1 MSTTDTCTVVVE
13 GSLRGHHKSLKTKN
27 YHLFLE
33 VYNYLPLQFV
43 VYILVEKSNMQ
54 NKIVSRELE
63 WDDQITSNS

>member
-1 MSTTDTCTVVVE
+1 MSTTDTCIVVVE
-13 GSLRGHHKSLKTKN
+13 GSLRGHHKSLKTK
-27 YHLFLE
+27 
-33 VYNYLPLQFV
+33 NYLPLQFV